1 MMHLPLSLTLH
12 ITSQRCRLAAGSM
25 PVVGS
30 SKYMTGGS
38 PMRAIAV
45 LSLRLLPPLEETEKF
60 TDIWLL
66 INKPVIT
73 GSCLIMLTHLN

>member
-45 LSLRLLPPLEETEKF
+45 LNLRLLPPLEVKEKC
-60 TDIWLL
+60 TNVWLL
-66 INKPVIT
+66 INKPVII
-73 GSCLIMLTHLN
+73 GSCLITLTHIN

>member
-1 MMHLPLSLTLH
+1 
-12 ITSQRCRLAAGSM
+12 M

-45 LSLRLLPPLEETEKF
+45 LNLRLLPPLEVKEKC
-60 TDIWLL
+60 TNVWLL
-66 INKPVIT
+66 INKPVII
-73 GSCLIMLTHLN
+73 GSCLITLTHIN